1 MRKKAQAPS
10 LVRRQ
15 SSTPSAFWAL
25 CNRSFSDPTVLW
37 RRRRQTLFE
46 VGLGVRAR
54 RAQAP
59 DLSDDERID
68 DDDAAAPEDEQHK
81 DGEDALVQ
89 SKAMMPDGG

>member
-1 MRKKAQAPS
+1 M
-10 LVRRQ
+10 
-15 SSTPSAFWAL
+15 
-25 CNRSFSDPTVLW
+25 
-37 RRRRQTLFE
+37 
-46 VGLGVRAR
+46 RAR